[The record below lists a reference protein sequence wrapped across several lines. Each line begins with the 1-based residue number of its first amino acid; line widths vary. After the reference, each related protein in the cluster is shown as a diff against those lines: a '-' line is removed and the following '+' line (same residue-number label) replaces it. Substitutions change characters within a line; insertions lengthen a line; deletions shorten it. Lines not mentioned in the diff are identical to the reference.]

1 MDHRSKCK
9 IQNYK
14 TSRRYNRRNLD
25 DLGFGDDILDTI
37 SKTQCM
43 KERTNML
50 DFIKIRNFCSVKEK
64 YCQEGKR
71 QATNWENKDILNK
84 GLLSKIHKEYLKLNS
99 KKTTQ
104 LKNKLRPEQTPH
116 KRKYVDD

>member
-1 MDHRSKCK
+1 
-9 IQNYK
+9 
-14 TSRRYNRRNLD
+14 
-25 DLGFGDDILDTI
+25 
-37 SKTQCM
+37 M
-43 KERTNML
+43 KEIIDKIDLIR
-50 DFIKIRNFCSVKEK
+50 IRNFCSVKER